1 MNKFEIVKS
10 GSQKYPY
17 NARILTSVD
26 GGENYYYCGNGRYCK
41 TLEEAIKFIKSK
53 AVEELKEEVEDTV
66 FAGKEFDEDCF
77 KATFKNGTKKL
88 NITDVDGMDIYTI
101 SEKDG
106 KKYIRMNGWF
116 YLNDEGTHSTSVTF
130 EEMPVEEFIKHKA
143 INAFG
148 YDKFISDIIDCGK
161 QYIIDYSEE
170 AAQAILDE
178 LDPSVLFLADLNEY
192 VPAGVYISPIRS
204 ECRVEDETSSEAMEV
219 NVPGGVLRVTK
230 SSDPEYPGI
239 DIEFI
244 ATAEDQSCGKFLSRP
259 RVLMEYKIEDNELR
273 AAVWADEKSEDYSDD
288 IEFNKHYYNN
298 ASDEKMK

>member
-53 AVEELKEEVEDTV
+53 AVEELKGKVEDAV
-66 FAGKEFDEDCF
+66 FTDEDCF

-101 SEKDG
+101 SEKNG
-106 KKYIRMNGWF
+106 KKYIRMEGWF
-116 YLNDEGTHSTSVTF
+116 YLNEEGAHSTSVTF

-148 YDKFISDIIDCGK
+148 YDKFISDIIDIIDCGK

-170 AAQAILDE
+170 VAQAILDE
-178 LDPSVLFLADLNEY
+178 LDPAVLFLAELNEY

-204 ECRVEDETSSEAMEV
+204 EYRAKDETSSGAMEV
-219 NVPGGVLRVTK
+219 NVPGGVLRATK

-244 ATAEDQSCGKFLSRP
+244 ATAEDRSCGKFLSRP
-259 RVLMEYKIEDNELR
+259 RVLMEYEIEDDELR
-273 AAVWADEKSEDYSDD
+273 AVIWADEKSEDYSED

>member
-53 AVEELKEEVEDTV
+53 AVEELKGKVEDAV
-66 FAGKEFDEDCF
+66 FTDEDCF

-101 SEKDG
+101 SEKNG
-106 KKYIRMNGWF
+106 KKYIRMEGWF
-116 YLNDEGTHSTSVTF
+116 YLNEEGAHSTSVTF

-170 AAQAILDE
+170 VAQAILDE
-178 LDPSVLFLADLNEY
+178 LDPAVLFLAELNEY
-192 VPAGVYISPIRS
+192 VLAGVYISPIRS
-204 ECRVEDETSSEAMEV
+204 EYRAKDETSSGAMEV
-219 NVPGGVLRVTK
+219 NVPGGVLRATK
-230 SSDPEYPGI
+230 SSDSEYPGI

-244 ATAEDQSCGKFLSRP
+244 ATAEDRSCGKFLSRP
-259 RVLMEYKIEDNELR
+259 RVLMEYEIEDDELR
-273 AAVWADEKSEDYSDD
+273 AVIWADEKSEDYSED